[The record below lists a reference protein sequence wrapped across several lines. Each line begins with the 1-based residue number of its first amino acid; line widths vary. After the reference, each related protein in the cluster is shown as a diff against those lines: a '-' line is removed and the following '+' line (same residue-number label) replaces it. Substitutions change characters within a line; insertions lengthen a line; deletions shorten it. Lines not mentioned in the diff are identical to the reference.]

1 MYLIL
6 EDDEKL
12 IGRSHV
18 ILKQGKFIKKYY
30 PMSHVVTAEGGDPY
44 FLTHVKKA
52 TSFMK
57 LVHPDL
63 YVSEET
69 TDDFYCVTQ
78 NFIEH
83 KPCKDF
89 GYTHNIR
96 CYLKLIEKLGYDYSK
111 RDLQVYNLLY
121 RNEDDKPFCIDWD
134 AFISFENEED
144 AYNHYKSELVSNK
157 WQFYY
162 NTPAEDLNIIFERE
176 WKNV

>member
-6 EDDEKL
+6 DSDEKL
-12 IGRSHV
+12 IGRSHI
-18 ILKQGKFIKKYY
+18 ILKQGNFIKKYY
-30 PMSHVVTAEGGDPY
+30 PMCHVITAEGGD
-44 FLTHVKKA
+44 THFVKNVKQS

-63 YVSEET
+63 FVSEET
-69 TDDFYCVTQ
+69 TNDFYCVTQ

-111 RDLQVYNLLY
+111 RDLQYYNLLY
-121 RNEDDKPFCIDWD
+121 RKSDDKPFCIDWD
-134 AFISFENEED
+134 AYVTFKNEET
-144 AYNHYKSELVSNK
+144 AYKHYKTELVSYK
-157 WQFYY
+157 WQRYY
-162 NTPAEDLNIIFERE
+162 NTSEEDLNIIFERE
-176 WKNV
+176 WNNV